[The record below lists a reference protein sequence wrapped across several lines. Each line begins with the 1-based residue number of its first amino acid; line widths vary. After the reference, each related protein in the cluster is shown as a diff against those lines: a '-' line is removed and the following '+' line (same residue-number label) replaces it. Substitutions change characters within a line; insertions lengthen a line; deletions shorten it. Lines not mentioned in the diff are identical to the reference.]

1 MTKKKTKA
9 TANGHVDGAHG
20 NGNGN
25 GKAEAPV
32 AASQPPATCVEELSL
47 QVDAQTVALLKL
59 VTQLKGDVTQLRHE
73 SGASPPPLAPH
84 TTHAGALTDD
94 GGNMVR
100 RGGARTARLPS
111 LGKLSVAALCGVCM
125 GAALSSVICLRFV
138 RR

>member
-73 SGASPPPLAPH
+73 S
-84 TTHAGALTDD
+84 
-94 GGNMVR
+94 
-100 RGGARTARLPS
+100 ARLPS